1 MPEREQVLALT
12 GVSCAGCAGRIEKA
26 LLSVS
31 GVNAVTVNLADR
43 TVRIDGD
50 VDSAALVAAVASAGY
65 GASPMAVDALYI
77 AVPGMRCAGCIGKI
91 EKVLSGITG
100 VQTVVVNLGDRE
112 VIVTGCADITVLLA
126 SLSEI
131 GYPGEVIDSEEK
143 ARSNRE
149 QQEQQQY
156 RHLLKHVV
164 IALGLGVP
172 LLIWGV
178 ATGEMRVNDS
188 VHQWSWGAV
197 GGLTFLVLWLS
208 GGHFFRGAWQALK
221 HGSATMDSL
230 VALGTGAAWFYSM
243 LVVLFSE
250 LLPAAARHVYF
261 EASAMII
268 GMINLGLALEI
279 RARGKASAAIRRL
292 LGMQVKTARV
302 IRNGEEWNASVEQIQ
317 IGDMVRVRPGETI
330 AVDGK
335 VMEGS
340 SRIDESMLTGE
351 PVPVR
356 KSIGDAVS
364 AGTMNGNGTLLF
376 RAERVGRD
384 TVLARIIGM
393 VRHAQGTKMPVARLT
408 DRIASVF
415 VPAVMIIALVAAAG
429 WYCLG
434 PEPAVV
440 HALVVAVTVLIIACP
455 CALGLATP
463 VSVMVAVGK
472 AAEYGMLVRSG
483 EALQKASHLTSV
495 VLDKTGTITE
505 GCPSVT
511 EVVSMRGFT
520 EDQILAMAAGLEQFS
535 EHPLAESVV
544 AAARDRG
551 LQIMP
556 CEQFEAVT
564 GAGVKGILAHH
575 SVLLGNARLMGEH
588 GVNVSTLVS
597 IAGLEQNAQTLVYL
611 AVDNRLA
618 GIVAVADPVR
628 EDSAVAIKRLQALGI
643 KVMMLTGDNTAT
655 AEAVARQVDINTFH
669 AEMLPEDKEAHICH
683 LQAEGEVVA
692 MIGDGINDAPALA
705 RADVGLAIGAG
716 TDIAIEAADITLMRS
731 SLHSVADAVELSRET
746 LKNIKQNLFG
756 AFFYNAL
763 GIPVAAG
770 ALYPWTGSLL
780 SPIVAGTAMAF
791 SSVTVVSNANRLRL
805 FKPSH
810 DGWGTSINS

>member
-1 MPEREQVLALT
+1 MSEKEQVLALT
-12 GVSCAGCAGRIEKA
+12 GVSCTGCAGRIEKA

-31 GVNAVTVNLADR
+31 GVNAVAVNLADR
-43 TVRIDGD
+43 TVRVDGD
-50 VDSAALVAAVASAGY
+50 VDSAALVAAVVSAGY
-65 GASPMAVDALYI
+65 GASPIAVDALYI

-91 EKVLSGITG
+91 EKTLSGITG
-100 VQTVVVNLGDRE
+100 VQTVVVNPGDRE
-112 VIVTGCADITVLLA
+112 VTVTGCADITVLLA

-156 RHLLKHVV
+156 RRLLRHMV
-164 IALGLGVP
+164 IALGLG
-172 LLIWGV
+172 LALMIWGV
-178 ATGEMRVNDS
+178 ATGETGVNDS
-188 VHQWSWGAV
+188 VRQWGWGTV

-243 LVVLFSE
+243 LVVLFPE
-250 LLPAAARHVYF
+250 LLPVAARHVYF

-268 GMINLGLALEI
+268 GMINLGQALEI

-302 IRNGEEWNASVEQIQ
+302 IRNGEEWDAPVEQIQ

-335 VMEGS
+335 VIEGS

-356 KSIGDAVS
+356 KSIGDEVS

-415 VPAVMIIALVAAAG
+415 VPAVMVIALVAAVG

-511 EVVSMRGFT
+511 AVVPMQGFT
-520 EDQILAMAAGLEQFS
+520 EDQILALAAGLEQSS
-535 EHPLAESVV
+535 EHPLAEAVV

-564 GAGVKGILAHH
+564 GAGVKGILTHH

-588 GVNVSTLVS
+588 GVNVSTL
-597 IAGLEQNAQTLVYL
+597 APMPDLAQNARTLVYL

-628 EDSAVAIKRLQALGI
+628 EDSAAAIKRLQALGI

-669 AEMLPEDKEAHICH
+669 AEVLPEDKEAHICH
-683 LQAEGEVVA
+683 LQAEGEMVA

-731 SLHSVADAVELSRET
+731 SLHSVADAVELSRAT
-746 LKNIKQNLFG
+746 LRNIKQNLFG

-810 DGWGTSINS
+810 DRGVSVNS